1 MDIVSKALALPIPLP
16 ADYVRSL
23 PRIPKDFKVPK
34 RVCRDVKLSPD
45 ATNAEKAK
53 LNTDETFTKLCSD
66 DVANA
71 ANEEAMGELIP
82 IIILLVLCCLCCM
95 SMISAGFG
103 GYRWW
108 KSSKYRPQT
117 KTYSRHPRA
126 KNL

>member
-1 MDIVSKALALPIPLP
+1 MDIVPRALALPIPLP

-34 RVCRDVKLSPD
+34 
-45 ATNAEKAK
+45 
-53 LNTDETFTKLCSD
+53 D
-66 DVANA
+66 DK
-71 ANEEAMGELIP
+71 EMGKFIP

-108 KSSKYRPQT
+108 QSSKYRPQT

-126 KNL
+126 KNV